1 MAKKVK
7 VDTPNVK
14 VEKEGKKLTIDID
27 TKNVDVKIVKDELN
41 KEFHLDTK
49 NIDIDIE
56 KNPEGLE
63 IKVEAKKGIW
73 TLIANKIIKFIVRRF
88 K

>member
-1 MAKKVK
+1 MAKKIK
-7 VDTPNVK
+7 VDSPNVK
-14 VEKEGKKLTIDID
+14 IEKEGKKLKIDID

-56 KNPEGLE
+56 KSPEGLE
-63 IKVEAKKGIW
+63 VKVEAKKGIF
-73 TLIANKIIKFIVRRF
+73 TLIANRIIKFILRRF